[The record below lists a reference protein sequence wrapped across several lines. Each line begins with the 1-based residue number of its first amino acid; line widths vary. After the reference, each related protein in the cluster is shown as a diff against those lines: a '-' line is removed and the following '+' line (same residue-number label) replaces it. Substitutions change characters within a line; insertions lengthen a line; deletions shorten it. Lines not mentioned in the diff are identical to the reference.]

1 MNIQL
6 YQLFWCESKGSLG
19 CWQRLDGFS
28 LMIAS
33 HLRVGWCLVLVR
45 HTIYIQ
51 LVIYLNH
58 HFYNWWPSWCR
69 WRWRRC
75 QTGQVGSPGYSKLW
89 RRAFFLVFDVGLGQI
104 ERCRMDVLEGLQVSL
119 FSGRPLEFRSRTPFW
134 TQWRLGW
141 LVSSDVQVLLIT
153 IELLVS
159 QCFTCDFLMGDF
171 QHGSFVPFP
180 LGIWNHPLVLVT
192 KLSIFH
198 CWWLKTAEPTSLI
211 PRFGWF
217 TAVIGLPLFLHV
229 GTMVW
234 LSDFLSPQICW
245 LESWI
250 LFWVKTIFGERAKCF
265 TVSR

>member
-51 LVIYLNH
+51 LVIYLNR

-104 ERCRMDVLEGLQVSL
+104 ERCRMDVLEGRWTNQSHSQIWMIYRGYWFTLIFACRNHGLVVRFPFTPDLLTRILNSFLGENYCWWKSQVFHRLTITPLAFRWSL
-119 FSGRPLEFRSRTPFW
+119 RFSIWPGGHR
-134 TQWRLGW
+134 RLFASVGPYY
-141 LVSSDVQVLLIT
+141 SYDP
-153 IELLVS
+153 ELL
-159 QCFTCDFLMGDF
+159 
-171 QHGSFVPFP
+171 
-180 LGIWNHPLVLVT
+180 
-192 KLSIFH
+192 
-198 CWWLKTAEPTSLI
+198 LKA
-211 PRFGWF
+211 W
-217 TAVIGLPLFLHV
+217 
-229 GTMVW
+229 
-234 LSDFLSPQICW
+234 
-245 LESWI
+245 
-250 LFWVKTIFGERAKCF
+250 
-265 TVSR
+265 

>member
-89 RRAFFLVFDVGLGQI
+89 RRAFFWFSTLDLVRLKDAEWMFWKDSKC
-104 ERCRMDVLEGLQVSL
+104 RCFQADLWNFGV
-119 FSGRPLEFRSRTPFW
+119 
-134 TQWRLGW
+134 
-141 LVSSDVQVLLIT
+141 
-153 IELLVS
+153 ELLS
-159 QCFTCDFLMGDF
+159 GPNEDLDD
-171 QHGSFVPFP
+171 
-180 LGIWNHPLVLVT
+180 
-192 KLSIFH
+192 
-198 CWWLKTAEPTSLI
+198 
-211 PRFGWF
+211 
-217 TAVIGLPLFLHV
+217 LFLQ
-229 GTMVW
+229 M
-234 LSDFLSPQICW
+234 SKCCW
-245 LESWI
+245 
-250 LFWVKTIFGERAKCF
+250 
-265 TVSR
+265 